1 MRGTANS
8 PGAASKP
15 KTQVADC
22 IKHSIENKTK
32 MLHWTN
38 NVLPS
43 EKGTNRPEIIY
54 NLRKRKS
61 N

>member
-1 MRGTANS
+1 VRGTANS

-22 IKHSIENKTK
+22 IKHSVENKT
-32 MLHWTN
+32 HWTN
-38 NVLPS
+38 NGPPS
-43 EKGTNRPEIIY
+43 VKGTNSPEIIY
-54 NLRKRKS
+54 NLRKWKS